1 MREVW
6 ILWVGQSLV
15 CPETIARSE
24 LILVENFD
32 PDYLVYEQAAA
43 LQRAGYARKVLIPV
57 HVSTKP
63 GQPDKRPYVMSRGL
77 AELMSKLVMIREPTI
92 LPFQTNEPISLN
104 AALQL
109 RDYLL
114 NEQLQSVIV
123 VTPMFRSM
131 RSDLVY
137 QAVLVP
143 AGIRVYCVPAAGL
156 ETPKNWTKSWHDIQE
171 VTEQFLKL
179 LFYRFYVL
187 RHRLA

>member
-1 MREVW
+1 MEKQKAPGPVAD
-6 ILWVGQSLV
+6 INVTPMVDVMLV
-15 CPETIARSE
+15 L
-24 LILVENFD
+24 LI
-32 PDYLVYEQAAA
+32 
-43 LQRAGYARKVLIPV
+43 I
-57 HVSTKP
+57 
-63 GQPDKRPYVMSRGL
+63 
-77 AELMSKLVMIREPTI
+77 
-92 LPFQTNEPISLN
+92 
-104 AALQL
+104 
-109 RDYLL
+109 
-114 NEQLQSVIV
+114 VIV